1 MMRIGLHIPNGQAG
15 ANADDILK
23 VALAAERSGFDSLWM
38 FDHLFT
44 PTDLESLYPYSGRGQ
59 YALNASDP
67 FFDPLA
73 LFGIIA
79 GVTERISIGTGVL
92 IAAYRHPIVLGKILA
107 SVENFAPG
115 RVILGLGTGWM
126 REEFDALGISFEKR
140 GKRLDEYIAALRTL
154 WSPEPS
160 SFEGEFYGWQEAGFL
175 PPPTRPIPL
184 IIGGHSK
191 RALRRAA
198 TLGDG
203 WALVTRKEHGAG
215 LEGASVQMDNLNR
228 ALEEAGRG
236 DAEGFQVLY
245 QHALW
250 ISDEANPR
258 IPLTGPPD
266 VIAGSLKSL
275 QEMGVTHVDL
285 MVLGPG
291 DAIMEMAERFNEE
304 VRPLL

>member
-1 MMRIGLHIPNGQAG
+1 MRIGLHIPNGQPG

-23 VALAAERSGFDSLWM
+23 VALAAERLGFDSVWM

-44 PTDLESLYPYSGRGQ
+44 PTDLKSLYPYSGRGQ
-59 YALNASDP
+59 YALSASDP

-73 LFGIIA
+73 LFGVIA
-79 GVTERISIGTGVL
+79 GATERIAIGTGVL
-92 IAAYRHPIVLGKILA
+92 IAAYRHPIVLAKILS
-107 SVENFAPG
+107 SVEHFAPG
-115 RVILGLGTGWM
+115 RVNLGIGTGWM
-126 REEFDALGISFEKR
+126 REEFEALRISFEKR
-140 GKRLDEYIAALRTL
+140 GDRLDEYIAALRAL

-160 SFEGEFYGWQEAGFL
+160 SFEGDFYGWQEAGFL
-175 PPPTRPIPL
+175 PAPTRSIPL
-184 IIGGHSK
+184 IVGGHSK

-215 LEGASVQMDNLNR
+215 LEGASVQMDNLDR
-228 ALEEAGRG
+228 ALEAAGRTR
-236 DAEGFQVLY
+236 DGFEVLY

-250 ISDEANPR
+250 ISDEPNPR

-275 QEMGVTHVDL
+275 GEMGVTHVDL

-291 DAIMEMAERFNEE
+291 DSIVEMAERFNEE